1 MRNSKFDILF
11 ESVLDD
17 IEASASGNSSN
28 KLADS
33 ILGKSLDNQFNQDS
47 NKRYR
52 IGFPLMTTNAT
63 YAQNMNIFFERYEY
77 FLEMLRLQH
86 FTDDYVVRVI
96 FSYNSGKSYASY
108 CESLEEFINTAKSI
122 WHELHENNWEDI
134 KVDYICDFNP
144 TLNCSRNAFLRDWM
158 MFKQAMYGRKIVV
171 GKLPAYAMT
180 SSGTNKIDININT
193 QSSLPYLE
201 IIDFYYWL
209 YGEKGSSHQMT
220 ERQFTKKYKRISGP
234 KLDILN
240 LIDWYDEH
248 SDTAFKNWRFEFIGY
263 LTPSNSSS
271 ERVFDMRLYPKDG
284 FKPTFDD
291 VFNFVAT
298 NIIGRLGANDIYD
311 IFGEGAIEK
320 YKNTLIIYVELSDE
334 NIFDEYAKNMKQKN
348 FIRKFTVVGKESHTI
363 PVQILRVD
371 DEDMPHIVSDGGKP
385 IDLAWPKDRYKSMKI
400 RYENVFRKDRD

>member
-1 MRNSKFDILF
+1 
-11 ESVLDD
+11 
-17 IEASASGNSSN
+17 
-28 KLADS
+28 
-33 ILGKSLDNQFNQDS
+33 
-47 NKRYR
+47 
-52 IGFPLMTTNAT
+52 
-63 YAQNMNIFFERYEY
+63 
-77 FLEMLRLQH
+77 
-86 FTDDYVVRVI
+86 
-96 FSYNSGKSYASY
+96 
-108 CESLEEFINTAKSI
+108 
-122 WHELHENNWEDI
+122 
-134 KVDYICDFNP
+134 
-144 TLNCSRNAFLRDWM
+144 
-158 MFKQAMYGRKIVV
+158 MFKQAMYGRKIVI

-180 SSGTNKIDININT
+180 SSATNKIEIDINKE
-193 QSSLPYLE
+193 SSLPYLK

-263 LTPSNSSS
+263 LTPPNSSS
-271 ERVFDMRLYPKDG
+271 EFVFDMRLYPKDG

-298 NIIGRLGANDIYD
+298 NITGRLGANDIYN
-311 IFGEGAIEK
+311 IFGEGAAIEE

-334 NIFDEYAKNMKQKN
+334 NIFDEYARNMKQKD

-385 IDLAWPKDRYKSMKI
+385 IDLVWPKDRYKFMKI